1 MAVESPLLDP
11 KGQEIAVL
19 KILDKIM
26 TVIFVI
32 ELLIKVVAYGLIFNG
47 KTSYLKDGWSQI
59 DFIIVLA
66 SISSM
71 AFENY
76 DQLSFLKVFRMVRIL
91 KPLRMISRIRGLQL
105 AIMSLIKSIPDIVNL
120 LLIVMFFIFLLAIL
134 MTTLFAGK
142 FYRCK
147 FNHIYLDYEDEQALI
162 KDKWDCLNYGGEW
175 VKPDINFDS
184 LGESWLSLFTIQS
197 TEGWIPV
204 MWNAVDATGVEK

>member
-147 FNHIYLDYEDEQALI
+147 FNHIYLD
-162 KDKWDCLNYGGEW
+162 
-175 VKPDINFDS
+175 
-184 LGESWLSLFTIQS
+184 
-197 TEGWIPV
+197 
-204 MWNAVDATGVEK
+204 